1 LLTSMINLRN
11 KIIIAIDGYSSCGKS
26 SFARRIAKELNYLYL
41 DSGAMYRTVALNA
54 QRSGWINGKKI
65 DFINLIDS
73 LKDIKISFRN
83 LEGENQAFLND
94 QNVEKEIRGVEVS
107 AFVSEISKIPEVRK
121 HLVLLQQEL
130 GKDKGIVMDGR
141 DIGTV
146 VFPKAEIK
154 LFMTADPAVRAKRR
168 YDELKTKGISA
179 SLEEITQNINE
190 RDFQDINRGISPLTK
205 AIDAILLD
213 NSYMNFEDQM
223 KWFIKLLYNKDLVKE
238 K

>member
-1 LLTSMINLRN
+1 
-11 KIIIAIDGYSSCGKS
+11 
-26 SFARRIAKELNYLYL
+26 
-41 DSGAMYRTVALNA
+41 
-54 QRSGWINGKKI
+54 
-65 DFINLIDS
+65 
-73 LKDIKISFRN
+73 
-83 LEGENQAFLND
+83 
-94 QNVEKEIRGVEVS
+94 
-107 AFVSEISKIPEVRK
+107 
-121 HLVLLQQEL
+121 
-130 GKDKGIVMDGR
+130 VMDGR